1 MIIFTEKVSK
11 KSSTFICAE
20 STEEFIILSD
30 LPYRNYSIKNAE
42 KASSNLIKNT
52 LILKITATYTDLYQL
67 TMAQVYFNT
76 KTDGQAVFDYYY
88 RTNPYNGGYVIFAGL
103 EDILEIIEDLRF
115 TPEDISY
122 LKQHGF
128 TVEFLDYL
136 SKFQFN
142 GTIFSSKEGD
152 IVFPNRPILQVKGNI
167 IEVQIIETVLLNIL
181 NFQSLIAT
189 KANRIRTSAKTE
201 ILLDMGLRRAHATGG
216 YYATRAAIIGGFD
229 STSNVLAAEDYD
241 IPCSGTMAHSFI
253 QSYEDELEAFRDFA
267 IHRPKNCVLL
277 VDTYNTLKF
286 GIPNAIVVAKEMEE
300 RGERLMGV
308 RLDSGDLSYLAK
320 KTRKMLDGAGLDYV
334 KIVASNQLDEYV
346 IKSLKDQGAPIDIYG
361 VGTNLVTGNPD
372 AALGGVYK
380 LSEYNGE
387 PRIKLSENI
396 EKVSLPFQKQVYRM
410 IDEKGMFYGADVVT
424 INSENEVKEM
434 FHPFDNTKH
443 LDLTRFKHEPLLEVV
458 MRNGKRT
465 QSPRSV
471 MEIKEF
477 SQERLKQLPD
487 EYKRFQNP
495 HIYKIGLSEK
505 LKDVRNELV
514 MSYRN

>member
-1 MIIFTEKVSK
+1 M
-11 KSSTFICAE
+11 
-20 STEEFIILSD
+20 
-30 LPYRNYSIKNAE
+30 
-42 KASSNLIKNT
+42 
-52 LILKITATYTDLYQL
+52 KITATYTDLYQL

-88 RTNPYNGGYVIFAGL
+88 RTNPYKGGYVIFAGL

-128 TVEFLDYL
+128 TEEFLDYL
-136 SKFQFN
+136 ADFKFQ

-152 IVFPNRPILQVKGNI
+152 VVFPNRPILQVKGNI

-189 KANRIRTSAKTE
+189 KASRIRTSAKNET
-201 ILLDMGLRRAHATGG
+201 LLDMGLRRAHATGG

-253 QSYEDELEAFRDFA
+253 QSYKDELEAFRDFA
-267 IHRPKNCVLL
+267 LHRPKNCVLL
-277 VDTYNTLKF
+277 VDTYNTLKI
-286 GIPNAIVVAKEMEE
+286 GIPNAITVAKEMEE
-300 RGERLMGV
+300 RGDRLMGV
-308 RLDSGDLSYLAK
+308 RLDSGDLAYLAK
-320 KTRKMLDGAGLDYV
+320 KTRKMLDAAGLEYV

-346 IKSLKDQGAPIDIYG
+346 IKSLKEQGAPIDIYG

-396 EKVSLPFQKQVYRM
+396 EKVSLPYQKQVYRM
-410 IDEKGMFYGADVVT
+410 VDENNMFYGADVVT
-424 INSENEVKEM
+424 IYSENEIDDM
-434 FHPFDNTKH
+434 FHPFDSTKH
-443 LDLTRFKHEPLLEVV
+443 LKLTDFKHEPLLEVV
-458 MRNGKRT
+458 MQNGKRT
-465 QSPRSV
+465 LPKRNVS
-471 MEIKEF
+471 EIREYTQK
-477 SQERLKQLPD
+477 RLSQLPN

-495 HIYKIGLSEK
+495 HIYKIGLSAK
-505 LKDVRNELV
+505 LKKDRNDLV
-514 MSYRN
+514 MSHRA

>member
-1 MIIFTEKVSK
+1 M
-11 KSSTFICAE
+11 
-20 STEEFIILSD
+20 
-30 LPYRNYSIKNAE
+30 
-42 KASSNLIKNT
+42 
-52 LILKITATYTDLYQL
+52 KITATYTDLYQL

-88 RTNPYNGGYVIFAGL
+88 RTNPFQGGYVIFAGL
-103 EDILEIIEDLRF
+103 EDIIEIIEDLRF
-115 TPEDISY
+115 TSEDISY
-122 LKQHGF
+122 LEQHGF
-128 TVEFLDYL
+128 TKDFLNYL
-136 SKFQFN
+136 IDFQFQ
-142 GTIFSSKEGD
+142 GTIYSSKEGD

-189 KANRIRTSAKTE
+189 KASRIRTSAKKET
-201 ILLDMGLRRAHATGG
+201 LLDMGLRRAHATGG

-229 STSNVLAAEDYD
+229 STSNVLAAENYN

-267 IHRPKNCVLL
+267 LHRPKNCVLL
-277 VDTYNTLKF
+277 VDTYNTLRL
-286 GIPNAIVVAKEMEE
+286 GIPNAITVAKEMED
-300 RGERLMGV
+300 RGEQLMGV
-308 RLDSGDLSYLAK
+308 RLDSGDLAYLAK
-320 KTRKMLDGAGLDYV
+320 KTREILDQSGLNYV

-346 IKSLKDQGAPIDIYG
+346 IKSLKEQGAPIDIYG

-410 IDEKGMFYGADVVT
+410 VDSNNMFYGADVVT
-424 INSENEVKEM
+424 IYSEEKAHEM
-434 FHPFDNTKH
+434 FHPFDSTKH
-443 LDLTRFKHEPLLEVV
+443 LKLTDFKHEPLLEVV
-458 MRNGKRT
+458 MENGKRT
-465 QSPRSV
+465 QPKRSV
-471 MEIKEF
+471 SEIKEYA
-477 SQERLKQLPD
+477 QKRLSQLPE

-495 HIYKIGLSEK
+495 HIYKIGLSK
-505 LKDVRNELV
+505 NLKEIRNNLV
-514 MSYRN
+514 MSHKA